1 MDGYIPMLMRRCRYG
16 VTRVVS
22 EFGGQGSELESD
34 LAEEGAGGVKDQK
47 LDNDAVFS
55 HSVVVVTVGRRR
67 GRSLG
72 RIGARESELE
82 LGLGGGAGGRE
93 KNRKKTTHNAAFS
106 HGVVVVTMGRG
117 RGGSLGQIGARGSEL
132 ELGEGRGGEVG
143 RRTIKTDND
152 TVFSHGAVVVSM
164 G

>member
-93 KNRKKTTHNAAFS
+93 KNRKKRPTTPRFHTALWLLRWGEGVEGVWGRS
-106 HGVVVVTMGRG
+106 GHGGVSWSWGRG
-117 RGGSLGQIGARGSEL
+117 EGAR
-132 ELGEGRGGEVG
+132 LGEGQ
-143 RRTIKTDND
+143 
-152 TVFSHGAVVVSM
+152 
-164 G
+164 